1 MPESRRHIRAAL
13 VALALGALVLSACGG
28 QTQPREYGEQYE
40 ANFMIG
46 CTGVEP
52 NADGVF
58 ENPDLGSVPYCEC
71 VYDGLVEKVPFEQV
85 EQFEEQ
91 QAQEEAGQIT
101 VPAPIQAVYDGCAQT
116 NPAPPE

>member
-1 MPESRRHIRAAL
+1 MPESRRHVRATV

-71 VYDGLVEKVPFEQV
+71 VYEQV

-116 NPAPPE
+116 NPAQPE